1 MKKNQQKVTC
11 TNHRKCTCNKLSE
24 MNGSRT
30 TPLVDKVEDGTYGST
45 SVNTPPL
52 CDESDGG
59 SSPRGLDKTGSTPE
73 AAPRYCFFAWCPTAV
88 KRRIEPLDDAAV
100 DNVCFAAIMGI
111 AQLALVLLYAFFVR
125 YDERDFVDS
134 GEQVQYIFYLDVT
147 IMMVV
152 GFGFLMTFMRKY
164 ALGAVGFTFLITS
177 VCIPWGVLTG
187 RAFYSLAGHHTYNGT
202 SSGSYPDVS
211 SAVDYIHIDTNA
223 LLQGNFAAA
232 AVLISF
238 GALIGKLSVSQLAVL
253 AIIETA
259 CYSMNKELINLNFI
273 GVLDMG
279 GTIFIHLFGAYFGLA
294 AAFVL
299 GGPKA
304 GQDDAALDDAE
315 PSPVS
320 DVFSLIGTTFLWIF
334 WPSFNGATAGFG
346 DDGSANSQLFT
357 TANTVLALCASCVWA
372 FIASRLLNKG
382 KISIVDIQNAT
393 LAGGVAVGASSNL
406 AIQPHFAMLI
416 GAGSALI
423 SVFGFNILQPLLHEK
438 LGLHD
443 SCGVHNLHGMPAI
456 FGSICVS
463 IAVATQS
470 SSTSD
475 AFRSYQWAR
484 QLAGAGATLIVAL
497 VTGATTG
504 AVLKFCCPRPRS
516 PFRDATYWTVAEK
529 KTE

>member
-1 MKKNQQKVTC
+1 
-11 TNHRKCTCNKLSE
+11 
-24 MNGSRT
+24 MNGWTST
-30 TPLVDKVEDGTYGST
+30 APLEERNVSQYGS
-45 SVNTPPL
+45 VPL
-52 CDESDGG
+52 NASLVDESDGS
-59 SSPRGLDKTGSTPE
+59 SSPRGLDKSYAKPLQDHRSRHRAFGS
-73 AAPRYCFFAWCPTAV
+73 CCCPAV
-88 KRRIEPLDDAAV
+88 RRRLEPLDDAAV
-100 DNVCFAAIMGI
+100 DSMCFASIVGA
-111 AQLALVLLYAFFVR
+111 AQIALVLLYAFFVR
-125 YDERDFVDS
+125 YDVRDFVDS

-177 VCIPWGVLTG
+177 ICIPWGVLTG
-187 RAFYSLAGHHTYNGT
+187 RAFYSLAGDHSYANAT
-202 SSGSYPDVS
+202 SSGSYPDVA
-211 SAVDYIHIDTNA
+211 SATDFIHIDTNA

-416 GAGSALI
+416 GAGSAII
-423 SVFGFNILQPLLHEK
+423 SVGGFNLVQPFLHEK

-443 SCGVHNLHGMPAI
+443 SCGVNNLHGMPAI

-484 QLAGAGATLIVAL
+484 QLAGAGATLTVAL
-497 VTGATTG
+497 ATGATTG
-504 AVLKFCCPRPRS
+504 AILKFCCPRPRS

>member
-1 MKKNQQKVTC
+1 MDS
-11 TNHRKCTCNKLSE
+11 L
-24 MNGSRT
+24 MNGWKT
-30 TPLVDKVEDGTYGST
+30 TPLDDSVADGTYGST

-52 CDESDGG
+52 CDESDGS
-59 SSPRGLDKTGSTPE
+59 SSPRGLDKTSGATPE
-73 AAPRYCFFAWCPTAV
+73 STAPRHFFMCCPAVV
-88 KRRIEPLDDAAV
+88 KRRIEILNDAEV
-100 DNVCFAAIMGI
+100 DNACFAVIMGI

-177 VCIPWGVLTG
+177 ICIPWGVLTG
-187 RAFYSLAGHHTYNGT
+187 RAFYSLAGHHTYLNGT

-211 SAVDYIHIDTNA
+211 SAMDYIHIDTNA

-238 GALIGKLSVSQLAVL
+238 GALIGKLSVSQLALL

-259 CYSMNKELINLNFI
+259 CYSMNKELLNLNFI

-299 GGPKA
+299 GGPEA
-304 GQDDAALDDAE
+304 GDDNEALDDAE

-423 SVFGFNILQPLLHEK
+423 SVFGFNVLQPLLHEK

-475 AFRSYQWAR
+475 TFRSYQWLR

-497 VTGATTG
+497 ATGATTG
-504 AVLKFCCPRPRS
+504 VILKFGFPRPRN